1 LKNLAIQD
9 YFKVILTYEDMTHS
23 KDSKESFFQIL
34 NLLESKPEDCTY
46 FDDTNEGLKIAKE
59 LGMKTIGV
67 SNKFIQ
73 KFSSADKVIES
84 FTDVE
89 EE

>member
-1 LKNLAIQD
+1 
-9 YFKVILTYEDMTHS
+9 MTHS